1 LQAGRPGLAKVALAA
16 FFWKIRRGAPI
27 ERSPHFSQREFP
39 MFKALIAFCLS
50 RRPIVVLGLVMFV
63 AAGFIA
69 FKLLNIEAYPNPT
82 PVILEVT
89 AQAPGLSAEEME
101 RYYTIPMEIGLYTTP
116 GIEVIRSTS
125 FYGLSF
131 VRVSFKYGVDY
142 FFAYAQA
149 SIALQQN
156 VNLPGGL
163 VPSIQE
169 NSSTGEIY
177 RYQVVGPP
185 HFGIANLRTV
195 QDWIVARR
203 LLTIP
208 GIAMINSWGGPTKEF
223 QVEVDPH
230 KLEAYS
236 VTVPQILTALGNAN
250 INVGGREIRIGQQS
264 INIRGVGLIDDGG
277 NDDLRQGYKVGD
289 IENVVLAQSNGVPV
303 LVRDVGKVSIG
314 YRPRLGI
321 LGRGYRVQNEAVD
334 QDDVVGSIVVMRRT
348 EQTAQMIPL
357 VQAAIEKINH
367 DGSLPPG
374 VHVAP
379 YYDRSHLI
387 ALTTHTVL
395 HNLIFGCLLVFLIQW
410 IFLGDLRSATIVGL
424 NIPFAL
430 FFATILLVI
439 QGESANLLSVGAV
452 DFGIIVDSAVILV
465 ENIFKNFQRDAE
477 ERRSLLQ
484 RLGEGFWGVDPTRN
498 PADATPARGWTDRL
512 RLILIS
518 ALQVDNAVLFSGLIT
533 VAGFVPLFTMQGVE
547 GQIFGPMAR
556 TYGYALAGALISTF
570 TITPVISSMLL
581 PKNVREVETIIVR
594 FLHRIYNP
602 TLRFALSHRLLV
614 VGLEL
619 ALSIGT
625 FTLIAPRLGS
635 EFLPHLEEG
644 NFWIRASMPIT
655 LSLQDGE
662 AATKK
667 MREILMRHPEV
678 TTVVSQ
684 HGRPDDGSDASPFS
698 NVELFAPLK
707 PFDEWPKGM
716 TKDILTNQIQEEFNN
731 ELPGVIFNFSQYI
744 EDNIEE
750 GISGVKGVN
759 SVKIVGPN
767 LQVITN
773 LAEQIRDQMSQ
784 VRGVTDLGI
793 FPVLGQPNLNI
804 KVDRAKAAR
813 YGLNSG
819 DVNAVVQATM
829 GGAVATSVLEGDRQF
844 DLVVR
849 YTPEYRDSIDK
860 IRNIKVAYQTA
871 SGANAY
877 IPLSELATITL
888 DTGAAWVYHES
899 MQRFIPVKFSV
910 RGRDLGG
917 TVEEAQERIA
927 KNVKLPSG
935 YHLVWAGE
943 YGDLQAAKAR
953 LYVIVPI
960 SFVLI
965 AGALYGLFN
974 NFLDCILALAGIP
987 DAIVGGILALY
998 ISGLHF
1004 SISAAIGFVSLFG
1017 VSVMDGILMITFY
1030 NHERALGF
1038 SPMESMYRAASTRM
1052 RPLLMTALSAC
1063 IGLFPAAI
1071 STGIGSQ
1078 VQRPLATVIVGGM
1091 LVGPIMLL
1099 IAVPALRLIF
1109 LSHEHHPISAIE
1121 AG

>member
-1 LQAGRPGLAKVALAA
+1 
-16 FFWKIRRGAPI
+16 
-27 ERSPHFSQREFP
+27 
-39 MFKALIAFCLS
+39 MFKALLAFCLS
-50 RRPIVVLGLVMFV
+50 RRPIVVLGLLLF
-63 AAGFIA
+63 AGAGLIA
-69 FKLLNIEAYPNPT
+69 FKMLNIEAYPNPT
-82 PVILEVT
+82 PVILEIT

-101 RYYTIPMEIGLYTTP
+101 RYYTLPTEVGLYTTP
-116 GIEVIRSTS
+116 GIDVIRSTS

-131 VRVSFKYGVDY
+131 VRVTFKYGVDY
-142 FFAYAQA
+142 NFAYAQA
-149 SIALQQN
+149 SVAMQQN
-156 VNLPGGL
+156 VSLPGGL
-163 VPSIQE
+163 VPTIQA

-177 RYQVVGPP
+177 RYQVVGPK
-185 HFGIANLRTV
+185 HFGITNLRTV
-195 QDWIVARR
+195 QDWIVLRR

-208 GIAMINSWGGPTKEF
+208 GIAAINSWGGPTKEF

-236 VTVPQILTALGNAN
+236 VTVPQVLTALGNAN
-250 INVGGREIRIGQQS
+250 LNVGGREIRLGQQS

-277 NDDLRQGYKVGD
+277 NDDLRQGYKVDD
-289 IENVVLAQSNGVPV
+289 IENVVLAQANGVPV
-303 LVRDVGKVSIG
+303 LVRDVAKVSVG
-314 YRPRLGI
+314 HRPRLGI
-321 LGRGYRVQNEAVD
+321 LGRDQ

-348 EQTAQMIPL
+348 EKTADMIPK
-357 VQAAIEKINH
+357 VKEAIDRLNH

-374 VHVAP
+374 VRVVP
-379 YYDRSHLI
+379 YYDRSSLI
-387 ALTTHTVL
+387 AITTHTVL

-410 IFLGDLRSATIVGL
+410 IFLGNLRSATIVGL

-465 ENIFKNFQRDAE
+465 ENIFRNFQRDPE
-477 ERRSLLQ
+477 ERQSLLQ
-484 RLGEGFWGVDPTRN
+484 RLAGGSWGPDPTRSTEHTT
-498 PADATPARGWTDRL
+498 AAHGWTDRL

-518 ALQVDNAVLFSGLIT
+518 AMQVDKAVLFSALIT
-533 VAGFVPLFTMQGVE
+533 VAAFVPLFTMQGVE

-556 TYGYALAGALISTF
+556 TYGYALAGALLATF
-570 TITPVISSMLL
+570 TVTPVIASMLL
-581 PKNVREVETIIVR
+581 PKRVKEAETIVVR
-594 FLHRIYNP
+594 LLHRVYNP
-602 TLRFALSHRLLV
+602 ALRFSLNHRFLV
-614 VGLEL
+614 VGIEL
-619 ALSIGT
+619 AFSLGT
-625 FTLIAPRLGS
+625 FFLIAPRLGS

-655 LSLQDGE
+655 LSLEDGE
-662 AATKK
+662 ASARK
-667 MREILMRHPEV
+667 MREILLRHPEV
-678 TTVVSQ
+678 LTVLSQ

-707 PFDEWPKGM
+707 PFDEWPRGL
-716 TKDILTNQIQEEFNN
+716 TKEKLTDQIQAEFNN

-767 LQVITN
+767 LQTITK
-773 LAEQIRDQMSQ
+773 LAEQVRDQMGQ
-784 VRGVTDLGI
+784 VRGIADLGI

-804 KVDRAKAAR
+804 KVDRARAAR

-819 DVNAVVQATM
+819 DVNLVVQAAM

-844 DLVVR
+844 NLVVR
-849 YTPEYRDSIDK
+849 YTPEYRDSIET
-860 IRNIKVAYQTA
+860 IRNIKVAYQTS

-899 MQRFIPVKFSV
+899 VQRFIPVKFSV

-917 TVEEAQERIA
+917 TVEEAQTRIA
-927 KNVKLPSG
+927 NNVKLPPG
-935 YHLVWAGE
+935 YRLVWAGE
-943 YGDLQAAKAR
+943 FGDLQEAKKR
-953 LYVIVPI
+953 LEIIVPL

-974 NFLDCILALAGIP
+974 NVRDSLLALAGIP
-987 DAIVGGILALY
+987 DAVVGGILALY
-998 ISGLHF
+998 ITGLHF

-1030 NHERALGF
+1030 EHERAKGF
-1038 SPMESMYRAASTRM
+1038 APVDAMFRAATTRM

-1091 LVGPIMLL
+1091 LVGPVMLL
-1099 IAVPALRLIF
+1099 LAVPALRMIF
-1109 LSHEHHPISAIE
+1109 LGRDHDPVSEVQS
-1121 AG
+1121 GC

>member
-1 LQAGRPGLAKVALAA
+1 
-16 FFWKIRRGAPI
+16 
-27 ERSPHFSQREFP
+27 
-39 MFKALIAFCLS
+39 
-50 RRPIVVLGLVMFV
+50 VLGLVLFV
-63 AAGFIA
+63 SAGFIA
-69 FKLLNIEAYPNPT
+69 FKMLNIEAYPNPT
-82 PVILEVT
+82 PVILEIT

-116 GIEVIRSTS
+116 GIDVIRSTS

-142 FFAYAQA
+142 HFAYAQA
-149 SIALQQN
+149 SVAMQQN
-156 VNLPGGL
+156 VSLPGGL
-163 VPSIQE
+163 IPTIQA

-185 HFGIANLRTV
+185 HFGIVNLRTV

-208 GIAMINSWGGPTKEF
+208 GIAAINSWGGPTKEF

-230 KLEAYS
+230 KLEAYN

-250 INVGGREIRIGQQS
+250 LNVGGREIRIGQQS

-277 NDDLRQGYKVGD
+277 NEDLRQGYKVGD

-303 LVRDVGKVSIG
+303 LVRDVAKVYVGS
-314 YRPRLGI
+314 RPRLGI
-321 LGRGYRVQNEAVD
+321 LGKDQ

-348 EQTAQMIPL
+348 EKTSDMIPK
-357 VQAAIEKINH
+357 VREAIDKINR

-374 VHVAP
+374 VHVVP
-379 YYDRSHLI
+379 YYDRSSLV
-387 ALTTHTVL
+387 ALTSHTVL
-395 HNLIFGCLLVFLIQW
+395 HNLIFGCVLVFLIQW
-410 IFLGDLRSATIVGL
+410 IFLGNLRSATIVGL

-439 QGESANLLSVGAV
+439 LGESANLLSVGAV

-465 ENIFKNFQRDAE
+465 ENIFRNFQRDPE
-477 ERRSLLQ
+477 ERGSLLQ
-484 RLGEGFWGVDPTRN
+484 RLAEGAWGPDPTRS
-498 PADATPARGWTDRL
+498 PEHTTPAHRWTDRL

-518 ALQVDNAVLFSGLIT
+518 ALQVDKAVLFSALIT
-533 VAGFVPLFTMQGVE
+533 VSGFVPLFTMQGVE

-556 TYGYALAGALISTF
+556 TYGYALAGALFATF
-570 TITPVISSMLL
+570 TVTPVIASMLL
-581 PKNVREVETIIVR
+581 PKHVKETETIVVR
-594 FLHRIYNP
+594 LLHRIYNP
-602 TLRFALSHRLLV
+602 ALRFALTHR
-614 VGLEL
+614 
-619 ALSIGT
+619 ALMVAINIVFFAGT
-625 FTLIAPRLGS
+625 VWLIAPRLGS

-662 AATKK
+662 AAARK
-667 MREILMRHPEV
+667 MREILLRHAEV
-678 TTVVSQ
+678 ITVVSQ
-684 HGRPDDGSDASPFS
+684 HGRPDDGSDAAPFS

-707 PFDEWPKGM
+707 PFDEWPAGL
-716 TKDILTNQIQEEFNN
+716 TKDKLTNQIQAELGN

-759 SVKIVGPN
+759 SVKVVGPS
-767 LQVITN
+767 LQTITN
-773 LAEQIRDQMSQ
+773 IAEQLRDQMSK
-784 VRGVTDLGI
+784 VRGITDLGI

-819 DVNAVVQATM
+819 DVNLVIQAAM

-844 DLVVR
+844 ELVVR
-849 YTPEYRDSIDK
+849 YTPDYRDSIEK
-860 IRNIKVAYQTA
+860 IRNIKVAYTTPT
-871 SGANAY
+871 GANAY
-877 IPLSELATITL
+877 IPLRELATITL
-888 DTGAAWVYHES
+888 DTGAAWIYHEGV
-899 MQRFIPVKFSV
+899 QRFIPVKFSV

-927 KNVKLPSG
+927 KNVKLPPG
-935 YHLVWAGE
+935 YRLVWAGE
-943 YGDLQAAKAR
+943 FGDLQEAKKR
-953 LYVIVPI
+953 LEIIVPI

-965 AGALYGLFN
+965 AGMLYSLFN
-974 NFLDCILALAGIP
+974 NFRDCLLTLAGIP
-987 DAIVGGILALY
+987 DAVMGGILALY
-998 ISGLHF
+998 VSGLHF

-1030 NHERALGF
+1030 NHERAKGF
-1038 SPMESMYRAASTRM
+1038 PPLESMYRAASTRM

-1091 LVGPIMLL
+1091 LVGPVMLL
-1099 IAVPALRLIF
+1099 LAVPALRMIF
-1109 LSHEHHPISAIE
+1109 LGREHYPVSGVQ